1 MLLSAARPSI
11 LARHAK
17 VFPKAR
23 YNSSLSFPFPFPFQ
37 RNDESGK
44 YGKEDDREGWPR
56 EPCTPQQSAERWM
69 LRFTAYQRFVT
80 PRNQSARQERPWETA
95 SERQKVMNHWVET
108 AAGRY

>member
-69 LRFTAYQRFVT
+69 LRLSRSLSRF
-80 PRNQSARQERPWETA
+80 ETQDIKTQLQFNIEDKRR
-95 SERQKVMNHWVET
+95 SIM
-108 AAGRY
+108 